1 MIKALIF
8 DFAGVLSTEAY
19 SLWTKEKIAQGIED
33 KDNFFN
39 YISDAADRGKIS
51 TQEYSQELA
60 KKVGITIDEVW
71 VQISNKI
78 KINNGLLDL
87 ISKLKKDYKIGLL
100 SNYNHVWLNELIFK
114 YELEKYFDSLV
125 ISSLHKVA
133 KPEKKIY
140 EISLNLLGIK
150 PDEAIF
156 FDDRQINIDGGK
168 DAGIKSFLFTTNE
181 KFIEDLKSIGISL

>member
-125 ISSLHKVA
+125 ISSLHKVP
-133 KPEKKIY
+133 KPQKKIY